1 MDSKDLLPVDIIG
14 FAPAQQEG
22 GFAVFLKE
30 RGENRCL
37 PIVIGAAEAQAISII
52 LNPVTVPRPMTH
64 DTFKNI
70 LDALSAQVKRIVVT
84 KLEDHTFYAD
94 IWIVSA
100 TGDNFHLDARPS
112 DALAIALRN
121 GAPMF
126 VARAVMDAAGVKVP
140 EEVEGRDEE
149 SPGKEPTQLQQLQ
162 RKLDRAV
169 EKENYEAAARLRDE
183 IRKLEEARKGEEE
196 DDERRVD

>member
-1 MDSKDLLPVDIIG
+1 MDKSDLLPVDIIG

-30 RGENRCL
+30 RGQNRCL
-37 PIVIGAAEAQAISII
+37 PIVIGAAEAQSISMI
-52 LNPVTVPRPMTH
+52 LNPMAVPRPMTH

-84 KLEDHTFYAD
+84 RLEDHTFFAD

-112 DALAIALRN
+112 DALAFALRN

-126 VARAVMDAAGVKVP
+126 VARAVMDDAGVEVP
-140 EEVEGRDEE
+140 EEVAGQEREGGAQPSRLN
-149 SPGKEPTQLQQLQ
+149 TLRQA
-162 RKLDRAV
+162 LDKAI
-169 EKENYEAAARLRDE
+169 ENEDYEQAARLRDE
-183 IRKLEEARKGEEE
+183 IEQLSGAG
-196 DDERRVD
+196 DEGPNE

>member
-1 MDSKDLLPVDIIG
+1 MDSKDLLAVDIIG

-37 PIVIGAAEAQAISII
+37 PIVIGAAEAQAISMI
-52 LNPVTVPRPMTH
+52 LNPVSVPRPMTH

-84 KLEDHTFYAD
+84 KLEDHTFFAD

-126 VARAVMDAAGVKVP
+126 VARSVMDAAGIKVP
-140 EEVEGRDEE
+140 EEVEGREEE
-149 SPGKEPTQLQQLQ
+149 SSGQEPTPLERLQN
-162 RKLDRAV
+162 KLDQAV
-169 EKENYEAAARLRDE
+169 AKENYEAAARLRDE
-183 IRKLEEARKGEEE
+183 IRKLEEGGGEQEENDEKGS
-196 DDERRVD
+196 